1 MSDFQKAVT
10 VLRSQGIGVTVEN
23 FINNIQVAKIEG
35 DNLAGGFST
44 NIRSMLFTD
53 DELSII
59 RELLSDMS
67 CGYKRTTFYHHCCD
81 ANEIIQ
87 KIDDYLGE
95 QEETE
100 VKL

>member
-10 VLRSQGIGVTVEN
+10 ILRSQGIGVTVEN

-35 DNLAGGFST
+35 DNLMGGFST
-44 NIRSMLFTD
+44 NIQSVLFTD

-67 CGYKRTTFYHHCCD
+67 CGYKRTTFYHHCCE

-87 KIDDYLGE
+87 KIDDYIGTLK
-95 QEETE
+95 ETE
-100 VKL
+100 

>member
-35 DNLAGGFST
+35 DNLMGGFST
-44 NIRSMLFTD
+44 NIQSVLFTD

-67 CGYKRTTFYHHCCD
+67 CGYKRTTFYHHCCE

-87 KIDDYLGE
+87 KIDGYIGTPK
-95 QEETE
+95 ETE
-100 VKL
+100 

>member
-1 MSDFQKAVT
+1 MSDFQKAVNA
-10 VLRSQGIGVTVEN
+10 LKSQGINVTVED

-35 DNLAGGFST
+35 DNLMGGFST
-44 NIRSMLFTD
+44 NIQSVLFTD

-67 CGYKRTTFYHHCCD
+67 CGYKRTTFYHHCCE

-87 KIDDYLGE
+87 
-95 QEETE
+95 
-100 VKL
+100 